1 MTLLVD
7 LPPEIEARV
16 HEAAEAEGIDTA
28 AYVREVMTAS
38 HPFPAAPASMT
49 EKEPVEE
56 INRGFSEAFWDR
68 FRYLVARRQAETM
81 TPAEQKEA
89 ISMSDRTENWDAERL
104 QCLLELSQRRG
115 KSVQELMTEMG
126 VRPVSLN

>member
-16 HEAAEAEGIDTA
+16 HEAAEAEGLDTA
-28 AYVREVMTAS
+28 AYVSEAMAAS

-49 EKEPVEE
+49 EKELVEE
-56 INRGFSEAFWDR
+56 INRGFSEAFWER
-68 FRYLVARRQAETM
+68 FRYLVHRRQAETM

-89 ISMSDRTENWDAERL
+89 ISMSDRTEARDAERL
-104 QCLLELSQRRG
+104 QYLLELSKRRG
-115 KSVQELMTEMG
+115 KSVQELMTETG
-126 VRPVSLN
+126 IRPVSLD